1 MVLGLGLLDLLL
13 LGSPLLALPHYQPL
27 HPPPFL
33 HLLLP
38 HFLQLLP
45 EHLLPPVQFA
55 EMLHVAPRCLLLWLE
70 RE

>member
-1 MVLGLGLLDLLL
+1 MVLGLGLLL
-13 LGSPLLALPHYQPL
+13 LGSPLLPLPHYHPL
-27 HPPPFL
+27 QSPPFQ
-33 HLLLP
+33 HPLLP